1 MKATTMI
8 VLGGLLFAG
17 TAIAAD
23 PQQATNTTTPA
34 SAESGSKVG
43 FDARTGKL
51 RRLTA
56 AESAQLDAI
65 TAKNKAALAKAK
77 GKGKTAAKTGP
88 ISFVAANGMTVTEL
102 DETYMT
108 EVKATIGA
116 DGKVVVTHDG
126 EPVQGAVE
134 AAHE

>member
-17 TAIAAD
+17 TALAAD
-23 PQQATNTTTPA
+23 PQQATNTATTVQ
-34 SAESGSKVG
+34 SESGSKVG
-43 FDARTGKL
+43 FDAKTGKL

-65 TAKNKAALAKAK
+65 TAKNKAALTKA
-77 GKGKTAAKTGP
+77 KGKTAAKTGP
-88 ISFVAANGMTVTEL
+88 ISFVAANGMTVTHL
-102 DETYMT
+102 DESQMT

-116 DGKVVVTHDG
+116 DGKVVVSHDG

-134 AAHE
+134 AANE

>member
-17 TAIAAD
+17 TALAAD
-23 PQQATNTTTPA
+23 PQQAANTTNTTN
-34 SAESGSKVG
+34 SESGSKVG

-56 AESAQLDAI
+56 AESAQLDAM
-65 TAKNKAALAKAK
+65 TAKSKKVALAK
-77 GKGKTAAKTGP
+77 GKSAAKTGP
-88 ISFVAANGMTVTEL
+88 VTFVASNGMTVTEL
-102 DETYMT
+102 DESHMT

-116 DGKVVVTHDG
+116 DGKVVVSHDG
-126 EPVQGAVE
+126 HALQGAVE
-134 AAHE
+134 AGNE

>member
-23 PQQATNTTTPA
+23 PQQTTNTATTVQ
-34 SAESGSKVG
+34 AESGSKVG

-65 TAKNKAALAKAK
+65 TTKNKAALAKAK
-77 GKGKTAAKTGP
+77 GKTAAKSGP
-88 ISFVAANGMTVTEL
+88 ITFVAANGMTVVEL
-102 DETYMT
+102 DETHMT
-108 EVKATIGA
+108 EVQATIGA
-116 DGKVVVTHDG
+116 DGKVVVSHDG
-126 EPVQGAVE
+126 QPLQGAVE
-134 AAHE
+134 AANE

>member
-17 TAIAAD
+17 TALAAD
-23 PQQATNTTTPA
+23 PQQTTNTTTPA

-43 FDARTGKL
+43 FDAKTGKL

-65 TAKNKAALAKAK
+65 TAKNKAALTKA
-77 GKGKTAAKTGP
+77 KGKTAAKTGP
-88 ISFVAANGMTVTEL
+88 ISFVAANGMTVTHL
-102 DETYMT
+102 DESQMT

-116 DGKVVVTHDG
+116 DGKVVVSHDG

-134 AAHE
+134 AANE